1 LWTLEVI
8 KGSSIMYKAVIATI
22 RHGRE
27 KIAEFIASQGPDDI
41 LVELVLTSRGQC
53 YRDELTPLLN
63 GTIDLLN
70 NGILYLRPALGEP
83 LVEAEH
89 VLREMAHGSLRLIYN
104 PRGVNQAY
112 EMLRQI
118 ALQQP
123 ATEPFSRVVDALNR
137 RLTELGLPHV
147 GR

>member
-8 KGSSIMYKAVIATI
+8 KGRSIMHKAVIATI

-41 LVELVLTSRGQC
+41 HVELDLTSRGQS
-53 YRDELTPLLN
+53 YRNEFTPLLN

-70 NGILYLRPALGEP
+70 NGVLYLRPALDEP
-83 LVEAEH
+83 LVEVEH

-104 PRGVNQAY
+104 PAGINQAY

-123 ATEPFSRVVDALNR
+123 AREPFSRVVDALNR